1 MGSKPNYKPSD
12 HTKGIVK
19 GLAIANLTDK
29 EISVHLGISTATLW
43 KHHKEDL
50 AFGRTGFKAI
60 VGGALAKAIK
70 EGNVSAIIFAC
81 KTRLGFRETERLEVT
96 GADGQPIEYKKISTP
111 KFKEL
116 TIEEWQEKFTKKIP
130 DTKEFIN

>member
-1 MGSKPNYKPSD
+1 MGSKPNYNPSD
-12 HTKGIVK
+12 HTRGIVK

-29 EISVHLGISTATLW
+29 EISAHLGISTFTLF

-50 AFGRTGFKAI
+50 AFGRTGFKAL
-60 VGGALAKAIK
+60 VGSALAKAIK

-81 KTRLGFRETERLEVT
+81 KTRLGFRETDRLEVT
-96 GADGQPIEYKKISTP
+96 GADGQPIEYKKVGTP

-116 TIEEWQEKFTKKIP
+116 SIAEWQEQFQHPKQQHL
-130 DTKEFIN
+130 N